1 MGAYVRV
8 GSQRILVLGLVFV
21 ALGALGLAAL
31 WVLPLGSLAPVG
43 TDSFTSNGQ
52 RIYHTGLDE
61 HGDPIPRSVTGSRMM
76 GGRTMLNAACVD
88 CHREDG
94 RGGTLGM
101 MMRGIGVPDV
111 RYSAL
116 TSPHS
121 EGDETEPGWTRDDI
135 ARAIRDGVEPDGK
148 SLRAPMPRWDMTDG
162 QVSDVIDYRKELD
175 AP

>member
-1 MGAYVRV
+1 MDTSSRHT
-8 GSQRILVLGLVFV
+8 LTLGLVFV
-21 ALGALGLAAL
+21 AVGALGFAVL
-31 WVLPLGSLAPVG
+31 WALPLGSLAP
-43 TDSFTSNGQ
+43 TDPDGFTSAGQ
-52 RIYHTGLDE
+52 RIYYTGLDE
-61 HGDPIPRSVTGSRMM
+61 DGDPIPRSVAGSRMM

-101 MMRGIGVPDV
+101 MMRGIEVPDV

-116 TSPHS
+116 TSPHA

-148 SLRAPMPRWDMTDG
+148 SLRAPMPRWDMTDE
-162 QVSDVIDYRKELD
+162 QLRDVIDYLKELD
-175 AP
+175 AQ